1 MAEIITQDNIE
12 TKEKF
17 DKESI
22 NIIRT
27 LQRNNVQL
35 IHIADNKAAVLLSLN
50 AIMLTL
56 LIPNVISNL
65 NFILDYLLYF
75 PVIILAITSLFTV
88 CISSFVLMPS
98 RLKNHSN
105 ASGGESIKNQ
115 FYSGNIS
122 RMESSLFY
130 EQLKI
135 TLKQKNNL
143 QAFLAED
150 LYYSGKR
157 LGSKMKWIRFG
168 FYTFLIGL
176 TLAAITTIIAGANI
190 FF

>member
-1 MAEIITQDNIE
+1 MTDTDTQDYIE
-12 TKEKF
+12 TKGKF

-27 LQRNNVQL
+27 LQRNHVQL

-65 NFILDYLLYF
+65 NIILDYLLYI
-75 PVIILAITSLFTV
+75 PVIILAITSVSTV

-98 RLKNHSN
+98 KFKKDDGVGGRQFSSN
-105 ASGGESIKNQ
+105 QLYI
-115 FYSGNIS
+115 GNIS
-122 RMESSLFY
+122 RMKSTLFY
-130 EQLKI
+130 EQLLS
-135 TLKQKNNL
+135 TLKQKSNL

-150 LYYSGKR
+150 LYYSGSR
-157 LGSKMKWIRFG
+157 LGFKMKWIRLG
-168 FYTFLIGL
+168 FYTFLTGL

-190 FF
+190 IV